1 MLPPRT
7 PIVIWTLRLLPVPAV
22 TMQTIE
28 LPELHSV
35 ASHDEAPT
43 RRTAVSRRP
52 KLEPITVKLT
62 DPVEAKFRV
71 EFVDVGAGRPNA
83 PRSTDQHAVKLPDE
97 TTPVVTTIR
106 MVPCVNAL
114 PI

>member
-1 MLPPRT
+1 
-7 PIVIWTLRLLPVPAV
+7 
-22 TMQTIE
+22 MQTIE
-28 LPELHSV
+28 LSELHSV

-43 RRTAVSRRP
+43 RRTAVSRSP

-62 DPVEAKFRV
+62 DPVEAKFLV
-71 EFVDVGAGRPNA
+71 EFVDAAAGRPNA

-97 TTPVVTTIR
+97 TKPVVTTIR
-106 MVPCVNAL
+106 MVPYVNAL

>member
-7 PIVIWTLRLLPVPAV
+7 PIVIWTLRLLPVPAA
-22 TMQTIE
+22 TMQTNE